1 MKSRLTTLMQVER
14 MKRDF
19 AAPGGKQEGAGE
31 RVPEKNWGSLKKDL
45 EAFSNTGHRRWA
57 SDMLARRKSI
67 LKLTGSVLTSQV
79 NTSSVSFKP
88 RD

>member
-1 MKSRLTTLMQVER
+1 MGVEK

-19 AAPGGKQEGAGE
+19 AAPIGKQEGQGE
-31 RVPEKNWGSLKKDL
+31 RIPEREWGSLKKDL

-67 LKLTGSVLTSQV
+67 LKLTGSVLTTQA
-79 NTSSVSFKP
+79 NTSIMSLKP